1 MILDNPLFR
10 LALKAIST
18 YGLIGSQ
25 SDSVVGRSNRDE
37 QRDSPFVLV
46 ACAADGRW
54 RVFQRDFDKPLAAFD
69 EMQEACDY
77 ASELARSRVDSMVLI
92 QKRRDSAADRDS
104 SVVKGTI

>member
-18 YGLIGSQ
+18 YGMIGSQ
-25 SDSVVGRSNRDE
+25 SESVVSRSNRIE

-54 RVFQRDFDKPLAAFD
+54 RVFQQDFDKPLAAFE

-77 ASELARSRVDSMVLI
+77 ASELAKSRMDSMVLI
-92 QKRRDSAADRDS
+92 QKRRDPAVNRNS
-104 SVVKGTI
+104 SMAEGTI